1 MTTIIGEKMSRKKGQ
16 VFSAE
21 QKTKIVLELL
31 KEDQTIAQLATKYQI
46 TTKSIQNWKK
56 QFLDNASIAF
66 EPARAVSEFKNEIDE
81 LKRENDALARALGKT
96 TVERDWAVGKLE
108 SLDLSNKKDLVD
120 SKLNTVSKTRQCEMI
135 GVSRSSLYYAPRPM
149 SASNVQLLHR
159 IDEIYTDSPEYG
171 YRFIHKQLLE
181 DGISV
186 GRDKVLSY
194 MHKLGISAIYPHKKK
209 ITSIKHPQH
218 HIYEYLLK
226 DYWIRKGKT
235 KQIHVN
241 NPNEVWSGD
250 ITYIRMNGGFMYLA
264 AIIDW
269 HTKAVLS
276 YRLSNSMD
284 ATLATDVLKDALS
297 NYPKPKIFN
306 SHQGSQYT
314 SYEHTQLLKD
324 NSIAISMN
332 GKGRSI
338 DNIAIERFFRTLK
351 HGCIYISNF
360 TTIEE
365 LKNGINDYMHKYNFK
380 RFHSSIGYQKP
391 MNVYLEYVKSV
402 A

>member
-1 MTTIIGEKMSRKKGQ
+1 MSRKKGQ

-31 KEDQTIAQLATKYQI
+31 KEDQTIAQLASKYQI

-56 QFLDNASIAF
+56 QFLENAAIAF

-81 LKRENDALARALGKT
+81 LKKENDALARALGKT

-120 SKLNTVSKTRQCEMI
+120 SKLNTVSMARQCEMI
-135 GVSRSSLYYAPRPM
+135 GISRSSLYYTPKPI
-149 SASNVQLLHR
+149 SDFNLQLLHA
-159 IDEIYTDSPEYG
+159 IDEIYTLNPEYG
-171 YRFIHKQLLE
+171 YRFIHRQLLE
-181 DGISV
+181 DGITV
-186 GRDKVLSY
+186 GRDKVLSS
-194 MHKLGISAIYPHKKK
+194 MRLLSISAIYPHKKK
-209 ITSIKHPQH
+209 LTSIKHPQH

-226 DYWIRKGKT
+226 EYWVHNGRT

-241 NPNEVWSGD
+241 TPNEVWSGD

-264 AIIDW
+264 AVIDW
-269 HTKAVLS
+269 HTKAILS
-276 YRLSNSMD
+276 YKISNSMD
-284 ATLATDVLKDALS
+284 ASLAIDVLKDALAK
-297 NYPKPKIFN
+297 YPKPKIFN
-306 SHQGSQYT
+306 SDQGSQYT
-314 SYEHTQLLKD
+314 SYEHTQILKE
-324 NSIAISMN
+324 NNIAISMN

-351 HGCIYISNF
+351 CSCIYISNF

-365 LKNGINDYMHKYNFK
+365 LKNGIKDYMYKYNFQ